1 MGETAAFAEP
11 LDTLNDS
18 PHGDAPDASTTFGS
32 GRVDSQAI
40 ASVSSIEETP
50 ATNYPVGAVD
60 FNKPFEVFDSN
71 DDDDRHANAR
81 VLAVLAGNN
90 YPVVVVSHDGSE
102 EVVTQFDT
110 DGNSLNG
117 DLSVENVAP
126 AIEQTKFVIIFKD
139 RREFSLG
146 AELYDTEQAAFDVAR
161 NESDVFAVL
170 PVTIPALKQEI
181 PPVPLPVVAA
191 NDDDEEDEGEEVDAG
206 PKYIAGMTLKAG
218 DKVRAYRKNRG
229 SRTCTILKTRHY
241 PAHKQL
247 YIQADGETPY
257 WALNKNISRNW

>member
-1 MGETAAFAEP
+1 MDPTMGETTFDVYE
-11 LDTLNDS
+11 S
-18 PHGDAPDASTTFGS
+18 ASTLANETA
-32 GRVDSQAI
+32 VVTT
-40 ASVSSIEETP
+40 ASP
-50 ATNYPVGAVD
+50 ATAPETSYPVGAVD

-71 DDDDRHANAR
+71 DDDDRHSNAR

-90 YPVVVVSHDGSE
+90 YPVVVVSNDGSE

-117 DLSVENVAP
+117 DLSVENVGP
-126 AIEQTKFVIIFKD
+126 AVEQIKFVIIFKD
-139 RREFSLG
+139 RRDFSLG

-181 PPVPLPVVAA
+181 PPVQVAA
-191 NDDDEEDEGEEVDAG
+191 TSDDDEEDEGEAVDAG
-206 PKYIAGMTLKAG
+206 PKYVAGMTLKTG

-247 YIQADGETPY
+247 YIQADGENPY